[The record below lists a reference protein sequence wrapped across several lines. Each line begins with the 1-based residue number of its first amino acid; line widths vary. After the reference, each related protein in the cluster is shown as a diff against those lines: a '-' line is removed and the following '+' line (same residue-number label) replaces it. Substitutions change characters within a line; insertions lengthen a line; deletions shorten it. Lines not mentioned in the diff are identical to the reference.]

1 MKGKIMTTENA
12 TTEAVKTPV
21 QMAEELVTRNTTSV
35 IVEVLVE
42 NYTTIERQ
50 KQQLLHREKDVANF
64 RARWA
69 SMSDTIEEFLK
80 DHISENKGANL
91 TELKELAAE
100 LDIELTKEIEV
111 TFDIEVTTTLTVP
124 IDFDTDKIT
133 ESDFNINVDFT
144 NTFDNV
150 EEDGVEWETSNFSSE
165 DK

>member
-1 MKGKIMTTENA
+1 MTTENV
-12 TTEAVKTPV
+12 TTEAVKTPL
-21 QMAEELVTRNTTSV
+21 QMAEQLVTRNTTSV
-35 IVEVLVE
+35 IVEVLAE

-50 KQQLLHREKDVANF
+50 KQQLLSREKDVANF

-80 DHISENKGANL
+80 EHISEGTGANL
-91 TELKELAAE
+91 TQLKELATN

-133 ESDFNINVDFT
+133 ESDFNISVDFT

-150 EEDGVEWETSNFSSE
+150 EEDSVEWEINDFSSE
-165 DK
+165 EK

>member
-12 TTEAVKTPV
+12 TPGAVKTPV

-50 KQQLLHREKDVANF
+50 KQQLLSREKDVANF